1 MNSSGSVLDAC
12 ALIRTAKV
20 QNGDA
25 LTLHM
30 NTVELQATRCAFD
43 GTAATWGDADFGGD
57 SSAVQH
63 QLKNVQQIQ
72 ASDRAFAAIL
82 GDGSVLTWGSSLFG
96 GDGSAVQDE
105 LVNVKQI
112 QAADGA
118 FAAILGDG
126 SVVTWGHA
134 VCGGDSSAVPGSAE
148 RGAAD
153 PSLQICFCRHSW

>member
-1 MNSSGSVLDAC
+1 MSITVEIGLLSGKTVTVQADLDETVASFNLRAQTALAVGKGRLVNSSGSVLDAC

-30 NTVELQATRCAFD
+30 STVELQATRCAFAAILGD
-43 GTAATWGDADFGGD
+43 GTAVTWGDADFGGD

-82 GDGSVLTWGSSLFG
+82 GDGSVHTWGSSLFG
-96 GDGSAVQDE
+96 GAG
-105 LVNVKQI
+105 
-112 QAADGA
+112 
-118 FAAILGDG
+118 
-126 SVVTWGHA
+126 
-134 VCGGDSSAVPGSAE
+134 
-148 RGAAD
+148 
-153 PSLQICFCRHSW
+153 